1 MSLEA
6 YTNWIMRHHS
16 FRATRHHVLAFV
28 LYNMLLLRQSSLG
41 NNIQFRNNYWTE
53 QVDIMAMTSKELKD
67 AALEMKGGKL
77 HTNPVL
83 RQLHAIGNPALVAEY
98 FHMVRHD
105 LNRLAIER
113 FAKTR
118 NQKVWMFAAKHSR
131 TKSPMARNSITVAS
145 LLNLRLFV
153 VVWIHLQDGGCAPNQ
168 ARLIGRVDS

>member
-1 MSLEA
+1 MIITLGDSRQIQPVRDMAIWQEDESAEIATKIWSSFTDVVILIEQMRQKDDMPYQELLGRA
-6 YTNWIMRHHS
+6 SECCLTNADLDLLNSKTRENM
-16 FRATRHHVLAFV
+16 TRHGQCLESTA
-28 LYNMLLLRQSSLG
+28 LRPL
-41 NNIQFRNNYWTE
+41 N
-53 QVDIMAMTSKELKD
+53 
-67 AALEMKGGKL
+67 
-77 HTNPVL
+77 
-83 RQLHAIGNPALVAEY
+83 AE
-98 FHMVRHD
+98 RHD